1 MGSNPTGPT
10 TFRSRINY
18 EFNRGAGHILRE
30 QAIRQLIF
38 RLRSSAKLSEN
49 LNQLARTSHDGAVV
63 AGESKALHDETR
75 GFQEGERIAKTSVW
89 SLLALGIVEIV
100 FSLISGSI
108 SLLADGIDSVSDA
121 VVSFFVWTGLRIIRR
136 RPSRRFQFGYYK
148 VESFTALITAIIL
161 VGVSSYIF
169 LRSYRALQNPAPIH
183 LPLAALIVLLAA
195 GLGSLYR
202 AIQMRRVANKYNILS
217 LKVDARNSIKDSS
230 SSFVAFASVLVST
243 FGIQHADAIGGMLI
257 AIYILT
263 VAYVALRESSL
274 VLLDE
279 FHEPDLSREIEHL
292 IRAHADVKGIRDLR
306 LRRAGPFVVGLLE
319 VEVEGSMTLNEA
331 HEVATQLEA
340 SVKTRITGL
349 RRLVVTPVPVVDPHK
364 HPHEHYA
371 P

>member
-1 MGSNPTGPT
+1 VEITNSNLSVGEYNSP
-10 TFRSRINY
+10 
-18 EFNRGAGHILRE
+18 
-30 QAIRQLIF
+30 F
-38 RLRSSAKLSEN
+38 RLQIELARSNEFKN
-49 LNQLARTSHDGAVV
+49 LNQVV
-63 AGESKALHDETR
+63 ARRVHGEVVVGGESLALQDETR
-75 GFQEGERIAKTSVW
+75 GFREGERIAKISVW
-89 SLLALGIVEIV
+89 TLLALGVVEIG
-100 FSLISGSI
+100 FSLVSGSI
-108 SLLADGIDSVSDA
+108 SLLADGIDSISDA

-161 VGVSSYIF
+161 VGVSAYIF
-169 LRSYRALQNPAPIH
+169 LRSYRSLLTPAPIR
-183 LPLAALIVLLAA
+183 LPLPALVVLLGA

-202 AIQMRRVANKYNILS
+202 ALQMRRIANRYNILS

-230 SSFVAFASVLVST
+230 SSFVAFASVLLST
-243 FGIQHADAIGGMLI
+243 FGIHHADAIGGMLI
-257 AIYILT
+257 AVYILT

-292 IRAHADVKGIRDLR
+292 IRAHPDVMGIRDLR
-306 LRRAGPFVVGLLE
+306 LRRAGPFIVGVLE

-340 SVKTRITGL
+340 SVRARITGL
-349 RRLVVTPVPVVDPHK
+349 RRLVVSPVPVVDPHK